1 MSPISKRASKAK
13 VASLDNSNKKQIA
26 KKVEFV
32 LTPRMSE
39 KAYAQSSSLNTYVF
53 NVPLDTNKIMIKNA
67 VQDAYEVKVE
77 TVNIVKQNGKL
88 KRTYRKGGRSVSGKR
103 SDFKKA
109 YVKLAQGQTIPVFAA
124 QEEAE
129 AK

>member
-1 MSPISKRASKAK
+1 MSPLKNSSKKAPD
-13 VASLDNSNKKQIA
+13 SA
-26 KKVEFV
+26 KKSKKPEVSKVNIV

-39 KAYAQSSSLNTYVF
+39 KSYAQSSALNTYVF
-53 NVPLDTNKIMIKNA
+53 NVPLDANKIVLKKA
-67 VQDAYEVKVE
+67 VETTYDVNVL
-77 TVNIVKQNGKL
+77 TVNIVKQDGKV
-88 KRTYRKGGRSVSGKR
+88 KRTYRKGGRSVKGKR

-109 YVKLAQGQTIPVFAA
+109 YVKLAKGQTIPVFAA